1 MWSILNFQN
10 LFIRIDNSFVLKILN
25 AKYGWLILYMVNH
38 PCALFCNP
46 PQLYLYLLSCLQAIL
61 GLISDQE
68 FWYKKYKIY
77 EFSHNFSQNIIEEWF
92 IWQSDLSVRSKRNR
106 RTNHQ
111 PKLPRAIIEKAI
123 KSFVGPHTLEN
134 SLKLA
139 LYGPILRRNFYSQ
152 VNISHCSHSTLLYLK
167 LVTRQTDKIIN

>member
-1 MWSILNFQN
+1 MLKTFSSKLIN
-10 LFIRIDNSFVLKILN
+10 LSYYISWIYSTV
-25 AKYGWLILYMVNH
+25 G
-38 PCALFCNP
+38 LFCTRLTTLVPYFVIHLNCIFVACFDA
-46 PQLYLYLLSCLQAIL
+46 LL
-61 GLISDQE
+61 GFISDQE

-92 IWQSDLSVRSKRNR
+92 IWQTDLSVRSKRNR

-139 LYGPILRRNFYSQ
+139 LYGPILIINFYSQ
-152 VNISHCSHSTLLYLK
+152 VNISHCLHSTLLYNLK
-167 LVTRQTDKIIN
+167 ILTRKTDQLINKK